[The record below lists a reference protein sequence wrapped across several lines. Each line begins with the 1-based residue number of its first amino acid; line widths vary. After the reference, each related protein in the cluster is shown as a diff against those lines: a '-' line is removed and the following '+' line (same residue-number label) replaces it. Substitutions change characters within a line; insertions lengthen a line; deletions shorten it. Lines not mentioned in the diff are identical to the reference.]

1 MAKKKSD
8 FAELFK
14 FATSEEEIKAV
25 GEYVSTGSLKFDI
38 FLNGGYRC
46 GLARFGAFSEH
57 GKSAQGLTWAR
68 EWLMKY
74 PETGIIIYID
84 AEARMTYEKVS
95 ETGITDL
102 PHFKWNDP
110 NAEDLDFEDPE
121 TFNGNFLHLPFNEY
135 DKVAD
140 YITALCRSNA
150 YLKPKLRKRFFFVF
164 DSLDAFILS
173 TDVEKSF
180 SQPEK
185 IGAAQ
190 TISATLAKKT
200 APYTARYGHH
210 FHVLSQMR
218 ANINTTNP
226 NSPKTKMSGGNA
238 ILHASNLTGEIKK
251 DWSQKL
257 IYENPTA
264 STKEL
269 KGKVI
274 GRIHVIYFHKTFN
287 NKTHQTLEIPIL
299 YGKGVWLEAE
309 IIDVLLSYGGIIK
322 TGATCNLAPHL
333 LSEIEEVFG
342 GKKGFKKKFGTEL
355 KESWRSYRA
364 AVNYLMDK
372 KELADWLNVKCR
384 EMFIEEV
391 PYLSESSTKDEII

>member
-1 MAKKKSD
+1 MANKKSD
-8 FAELFK
+8 FTELFK
-14 FATSEEEIKAV
+14 FATSEDEVKAV

-57 GKSAQGLTWAR
+57 GKSAQCLTWAR
-68 EWLMKY
+68 EWLKKY
-74 PETGIIIYID
+74 EDTGIVIYID
-84 AEARMTYEKVS
+84 AEARMTYEKIS
-95 ETGITDL
+95 ETGITSL
-102 PHFKWNDP
+102 ANFKWINP
-110 NAEDLDFEDPE
+110 SQEGLDFEDPE
-121 TFNGNFLHLPFNEY
+121 TFDGNFLHLAFNEY

-140 YITALCRSNA
+140 YITSLCRKNA
-150 YLKPKLRKRFFFVF
+150 YLKPKFRKRFFFVF

-173 TDVEKSF
+173 ADVEKSF
-180 SQPEK
+180 AQSEK

-200 APYTARYGHH
+200 APYTARFGHH

-226 NSPKTKMSGGNA
+226 NSPPTKMSGGNA

-251 DWSQKL
+251 DWTQTQ
-257 IYENPTA
+257 IFENPTG
-264 STKEL
+264 STKAL

-274 GRIHVIYFHKTFN
+274 GRTHVIYFHKTFN

-309 IIDVLLSYGGIIK
+309 IIDVLLSYGGIIR
-322 TGATCNLAPHL
+322 TGGTHTLAPNLA
-333 LSEIEEVFG
+333 EEVREAFG
-342 GKKGFKKKFGTEL
+342 GEKGFKKKFGVDL

-364 AVNYLMDK
+364 AVSYLMDK
-372 KELADWLNVKCR
+372 SDLTDWLNTKCR

-391 PYLSESSTKDEII
+391 PYLLESSAKK